1 MYYMPSSNF
10 WGGQIT
16 NSIINSKR
24 INTYNIN
31 EIEDKFQIRF
41 NTLIM
46 DIEGG
51 EIEIFEK
58 QDLQFIEKII
68 FENHY
73 TKDKNQ
79 NMKITKA
86 LKGFGYKCIETNGKV
101 EIWIK

>member
-1 MYYMPSSNF
+1 MGAHSRNNYITLSKWLSKSNLE
-10 WGGQIT
+10 
-16 NSIINSKR
+16 
-24 INTYNIN
+24 N
-31 EIEDKFQIRF
+31 EPNLLLQ
-41 NTLIM
+41 M

-79 NMKITKA
+79 NMKISKA
-86 LKGFGYKCIETNGKV
+86 LKGFGYKLIETNGKV